1 MSIKIFLPTNYFYVK
16 RSCNLYGQL
25 HISDDNVVV
34 YYVVDVDDTNTDD
47 SNKTATTTIMDRG
60 ECNHMRFLGAIQC
73 SDSYAD
79 SKHCNAHD
87 MMLCFTYNN
96 ESPNV
101 SLMFTGI
108 TPENLNQIKLIL
120 YDKQIVRSLIIKGY
134 NTLNHWTMRE
144 TSPRQ
149 INDECDFY
157 MLARLVQPEPGAI
170 RNKSEGLWFYGS
182 QPLCL
187 LANLPMQLFKYIV
200 GNAVVNGIIMHTV
213 IFKHYKEWQTIYAA
227 GSRLTNIMIDRALG
241 ILLMLLLFTLA
252 SHPGDFLIQISH
264 IIISQLY
271 SLLKVLE
278 GSPIGLKLN
287 IHLNNF
293 FLDCFKYHIEL
304 WSTFLDLI
312 EPVVRQVF
320 LAIGAFGCLGFTYQ
334 IALLADLISIVGL
347 HAHCFYVYTKVLN
360 NVGVKGLTVLWQVVR
375 GNRYNILRNRIEAH
389 NYMNR
394 QLYLAT
400 IFFSA
405 ILFLFPTTLVYYVVF
420 ATLKALTFATLAIL
434 EFFRRKILNFPI
446 EMFLKCVKKG
456 FNEIDCLR
464 VLDIPLQKQL
474 YFNYRNSKIVIFVYK
489 LQV

>member
-1 MSIKIFLPTNYFYVK
+1 MSIKIFLPTSYFYLK
-16 RSCNLYGQL
+16 RPCSLYGQL

-34 YYVVDVDDTNTDD
+34 YYVVEVD
-47 SNKTATTTIMDRG
+47 SNYKSELDS
-60 ECNHMRFLGAIQC
+60 ESCNMRYLGAIRC

-79 SKHCNAHD
+79 SNYCSAHD

-96 ESPNV
+96 ESPNI

-108 TPENLNQIKLIL
+108 TPENLKQIKLIL
-120 YDKQIVRSLIIKGY
+120 YDKQIVRSLVIKGY
-134 NTLNHWTMRE
+134 NTLNHWTRE
-144 TSPRQ
+144 SHH
-149 INDECDFY
+149 INDDCDFY
-157 MLARLVQPEPGAI
+157 MLARLVQPDPQDF
-170 RNKSEGLWFYGS
+170 RSKSDNLWFYGS

-187 LANLPMQLFKYIV
+187 LANVPMQLFKYIV
-200 GNAVVNGIIMHTV
+200 GNAFVNSMITHTV
-213 IFKHYKEWQTIYAA
+213 IFKHYKEWQIIYAA

-241 ILLMLLLFTLA
+241 ILLMLMLFTLA
-252 SHPGDFLIQISH
+252 SHPGDFLIQTSH

-312 EPVVRQVF
+312 EPIVRQVF
-320 LAIGAFGCLGFTYQ
+320 LAIGAFGCLGFTFQ

-456 FNEIDCLR
+456 FNEIDCIR

-474 YFNYRNSKIVIFVYK
+474 FFNHRNSNILIFVYK

>member
-1 MSIKIFLPTNYFYVK
+1 MSIKIFLPTEYFYQK
-16 RSCNLYGQL
+16 RACHLYGQL
-25 HISDDNVVV
+25 HISEDNVVV
-34 YYVVDVDDTNTDD
+34 YYVIDAD
-47 SNKTATTTIMDRG
+47 SNKFELDTYK
-60 ECNHMRFLGAIQC
+60 MRFLGSILC
-73 SDSYAD
+73 NDSYKD
-79 SKHCNAHD
+79 RNYCRSHD
-87 MMLCFTYNN
+87 MSLCFTYTND
-96 ESPNV
+96 SPNIA
-101 SLMFTGI
+101 LMFTAI
-108 TPENLNQIKLIL
+108 TPDRLNQIKLVL
-120 YDKQIVRSLIIKGY
+120 YDKQTLLSLVIKEQ
-134 NTLNHWTMRE
+134 NPISQWTRE
-144 TSPRQ
+144 SHV
-149 INDECDFY
+149 NDECDFY
-157 MLARLVQPEPGAI
+157 MLAQLVQPKPDPL
-170 RNKSEGLWFYGS
+170 RKSNDIWFYS
-182 QPLCL
+182 NQFLYL
-187 LANLPMQLFKYIV
+187 FANIPMQLFKHIV
-200 GNAVVNGIIMHTV
+200 GNTFVNSIITHTV
-213 IFKHYKEWQTIYAA
+213 IYTHYKEWQTIYAT
-227 GSRLTNIMIDRALG
+227 GSRLTNIMVDRALG
-241 ILLMLLLFTLA
+241 IILMLILFTLV

-264 IIISQLY
+264 IIIQQLY

-312 EPVVRQVF
+312 EPIVRQVF

-360 NVGVKGLTVLWQVVR
+360 NVEVKGLTVLWQVVR

-420 ATLKALTFATLAIL
+420 ATLKALTCATLAIL
-434 EFFRRKILNFPI
+434 EGFRRKLLNLPI
-446 EMFLKCVKKG
+446 EVFLKYIKRG
-456 FNEIDCLR
+456 FYDIDCLR

-474 YFNYRNSKIVIFVYK
+474 FFTYRNSKILIFVYK
-489 LQV
+489 LHV